1 MVLCIGICHGRRKKV
16 MSIATA
22 HARQAWP
29 LKIMLIIF
37 LCACLLDESASMR
50 LASRQAWLS
59 LAKVMSRSIANGK
72 AKQKGA
78 GSRRR
83 SGRDACRTGNPGD
96 AIESANH
103 SGRGPDGV
111 RRDERE

>member
-1 MVLCIGICHGRRKKV
+1 MLCIGICHGRRKKV

-37 LCACLLDESASMR
+37 LCACLLDESASIR

-59 LAKVMSRSIANGK
+59 LAKVMSRSIAFNFPPNQY
-72 AKQKGA
+72 AMA
-78 GSRRR
+78 RIAIVA
-83 SGRDACRTGNPGD
+83 ACTF
-96 AIESANH
+96 
-103 SGRGPDGV
+103 
-111 RRDERE
+111 